1 MSEALLQ
8 SSFDALSMSEFPD
21 GERLSSRVFIDKT
34 CDTKLQLFA
43 FQRKGSPAAIRFRAR
58 SCPHLL
64 AACELV
70 CKALSELENPSQW
83 PQINSL
89 IGELDIPIEKAGRVL
104 LLEDA
109 VADLAGRFKT

>member
-1 MSEALLQ
+1 MSAELLQ
-8 SSFDALSMSEFPD
+8 SCFDSLSMSRFPA
-21 GERLSSRVFIDKT
+21 GRPVAGKPFTDKT
-34 CDTKLQLFA
+34 CDTMLQLFA
-43 FQRKGSPAAIRFRAR
+43 FGLEDGPHAIRFRAR
-58 SCPHLL
+58 SCPHTL

-70 CKALSELENPSQW
+70 CRALSELEKPAQW

-109 VADLAGRFKT
+109 VADLAARLTA

>member
-1 MSEALLQ
+1 MSEALLK
-8 SSFDALSMSEFPD
+8 SNFDALSMSVFPE
-21 GERLSSRVFIDKT
+21 GEYLAGQVFVDKT

-43 FQRKGSPAAIRFRAR
+43 FRRNGHPTAIRFRAR
-58 SCPHLL
+58 TCPHLL

-70 CKALSELENPSQW
+70 CKALSELENSTQW

-109 VADLAGRFKT
+109 IADLAGRLKT